1 MLLKQAQRR
10 SHCNPAVGAQ
20 SEVATGSRKP
30 ENFPMLPSR
39 SGSLPLFRLFGVRV
53 YLHWWWFVFAAFE
66 LALRSRAYASYAWN
80 VAEYLAL
87 FAIVLLHEYGNA
99 LACRQTGG
107 KADEIILWPLGGVAC
122 VRPPPRPGAELWS
135 IAAGPLV
142 NVVLVPVI
150 LGLIRART
158 GLGWGAGSAD
168 YRHFL
173 QALFWMNA
181 GLLAFNVLPVYPL
194 DGGQILRSLLWFR
207 VGRAR
212 SLQIATILGIAGV
225 VVLAGGLLW
234 LQPQRWLF
242 TLLLAGFL
250 ASQCLAGLR
259 HARLILALEK
269 LPRHAG
275 FRCPSC
281 QQAPPGG
288 PLWSC
293 PTCGNGFD
301 PFSTGGMCP
310 HCAAPRSEIPCP
322 HCGTGSPP
330 AAWGASRSSPIID
343 V

>member
-1 MLLKQAQRR
+1 
-10 SHCNPAVGAQ
+10 
-20 SEVATGSRKP
+20 
-30 ENFPMLPSR
+30 MLPSR
-39 SGSLPLFRLFGVRV
+39 SGSIPLFRLFGVRV

-66 LALRSRAYASYAWN
+66 LALRSRAYTSYTWN

-87 FAIVLLHEYGNA
+87 FAIVLLHEFGHA

-107 KADEIILWPLGGVAC
+107 KADEIILWPLGGVAF

-142 NVVLVPVI
+142 NVVLLPVI

-158 GLGWGAGSAD
+158 GLGWGAESAD
-168 YRHFL
+168 FRHFL
-173 QALFWMNA
+173 QALFWINA
-181 GLLAFNVLPVYPL
+181 GLLAFNLLPVYPL
-194 DGGQILRSLLWFR
+194 DGGQILRSLLWFA

-234 LQPQRWLF
+234 LQPHRWLF

-250 ASQCLAGLR
+250 ASQCLTGLR
-259 HARLILALEK
+259 HSRLILALEK
-269 LPRHAG
+269 LPRHTG

-301 PFSTGGMCP
+301 PFSTGAVCP
-310 HCAAPRSEIPCP
+310 HCSARRSEIPCP

-330 AAWGASRSSPIID
+330 AAWGGDRTPPIID